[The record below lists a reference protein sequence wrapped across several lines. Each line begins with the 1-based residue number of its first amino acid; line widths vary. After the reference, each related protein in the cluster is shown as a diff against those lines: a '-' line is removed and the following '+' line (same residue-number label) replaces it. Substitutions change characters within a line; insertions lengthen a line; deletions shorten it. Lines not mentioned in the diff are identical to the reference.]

1 VTPLASTNK
10 SLTLVIEGDVDVE
23 ESKGVGRGIDV
34 DEDEAGVDGT
44 DAGCEAVV
52 IVETLRGLVSA
63 LALDSIAGII
73 VSPLNSVTCSS
84 TLCFSWVFSSYTSI
98 LILALEITEEPV
110 VMAEKG
116 EMEEEELE
124 DDEKSC
130 ESSLPSLPMLSAVSI
145 DPVGAGKAN
154 NSFNGSNKGDM
165 PA

>member
-1 VTPLASTNK
+1 MTPLASTNK

-84 TLCFSWVFSSYTSI
+84 TLCFSS
-98 LILALEITEEPV
+98 ILALEITEEPV
-110 VMAEKG
+110 VMAEEG

-130 ESSLPSLPMLSAVSI
+130 ESSLPFLPMLSAVSI

>member
-10 SLTLVIEGDVDVE
+10 SLRLVIEGDVDVE

-73 VSPLNSVTCSS
+73 VPPLNSVTCSS
-84 TLCFSWVFSSYTSI
+84 TLCFS
-98 LILALEITEEPV
+98 
-110 VMAEKG
+110 
-116 EMEEEELE
+116 
-124 DDEKSC
+124 
-130 ESSLPSLPMLSAVSI
+130 
-145 DPVGAGKAN
+145 
-154 NSFNGSNKGDM
+154 
-165 PA
+165 